1 MAVSIRSGPEPAWA
15 ERASRSGGP
24 TPGVAPARAALRAA
38 EAPHNFL
45 NFDLV
50 AEAYSSPPHGVAADC
65 AIQRVAKARPTARP
79 NPRPN
84 SRRFVL
90 GAPPRA
96 TIASL
101 RPRTATLWVAK
112 AKPKALPN
120 LPPNPQPHARPSA
133 ARKPFPVFVPE
144 EQSQPKARPNSP
156 PRVSP
161 TAAPLSLRRT
171 CRRPRQFLPDWPSAN
186 RQNMPFKRAGD
197 GVFAR
202 IKFFFARLARFIH
215 IRLAPK

>member
-1 MAVSIRSGPEPAWA
+1 MGWR
-15 ERASRSGGP
+15 R
-24 TPGVAPARAALRAA
+24 
-38 EAPHNFL
+38 
-45 NFDLV
+45 
-50 AEAYSSPPHGVAADC
+50 
-65 AIQRVAKARPTARP
+65 TARP
-79 NPRPN
+79 YR
-84 SRRFVL
+84 SQEHSLFAMRFVL

-96 TIASL
+96 AIASPS
-101 RPRTATLWVAK
+101 PRTATLWVAK

-144 EQSQPKARPNSP
+144 EQSQPKARPSSP

-186 RQNMPFKRAGD
+186 RQNMPFKRAGN
-197 GVFAR
+197 GFRVQ
-202 IKFFFARLARFIH
+202 FFIRAPCAIILFRLTAKIVES
-215 IRLAPK
+215 LL